1 LCLAAGASLTRNQL
15 SPFLKTPSSR
25 ATFGRSGKA
34 GIFCNAQE
42 LTIDLPAASWQ
53 TERVRGVRETVF
65 RSDSIMTMQ
74 AHLSELERK
83 HRALEDEIADA
94 MTHLSTDDL
103 KIAELKRKKLLV
115 KDEIVRLSVGDRP
128 SLH

>member
-1 LCLAAGASLTRNQL
+1 
-15 SPFLKTPSSR
+15 
-25 ATFGRSGKA
+25 
-34 GIFCNAQE
+34 
-42 LTIDLPAASWQ
+42 
-53 TERVRGVRETVF
+53 
-65 RSDSIMTMQ
+65 MTMQ

-94 MTHLSTDDL
+94 MVHPSTDTL

-115 KDEIVRLSVGDRP
+115 KDEIERLRVVEQP

>member
-1 LCLAAGASLTRNQL
+1 
-15 SPFLKTPSSR
+15 
-25 ATFGRSGKA
+25 
-34 GIFCNAQE
+34 
-42 LTIDLPAASWQ
+42 
-53 TERVRGVRETVF
+53 
-65 RSDSIMTMQ
+65 MTMQ

-94 MTHLSTDDL
+94 LAHPSTDDL

-115 KDEIVRLSVGDRP
+115 KDEIVHLRVGDEP